1 MNKLEVQRRVLQYGK
16 PLDLDKFK
24 WDEDTKTFSTS
35 ENNLVLDFRGI
46 YNVTFNTGSFCTF
59 KTGGYCIF
67 KTGFDCTFKTGDY
80 CTFDTGSYCTFDT
93 GSYCIFKTVD
103 YCTFNTRCGC
113 TFETGSCCAFNIGDY
128 CTFNTGDY
136 CTFNTESDCTFKT
149 GGNSV
154 VIRRDV
160 YEVIELKEGQTIRLN
175 NTELKGYKVI
185 EDTKKPVTLE
195 LTADQLSKIN
205 ELLKEDK

>member
-1 MNKLEVQRRVLQYGK
+1 
-16 PLDLDKFK
+16 
-24 WDEDTKTFSTS
+24 
-35 ENNLVLDFRGI
+35 
-46 YNVTFNTGSFCTF
+46 
-59 KTGGYCIF
+59 
-67 KTGFDCTFKTGDY
+67 
-80 CTFDTGSYCTFDT
+80 
-93 GSYCIFKTVD
+93 
-103 YCTFNTRCGC
+103 
-113 TFETGSCCAFNIGDY
+113 
-128 CTFNTGDY
+128 
-136 CTFNTESDCTFKT
+136 
-149 GGNSV
+149 